1 MQHITSRQNPIVARY
16 RAARERKADTDPI
29 LLDGVHL
36 VREALDANVPL
47 RDVVVAR
54 DADRD
59 EMRELLARLSHA
71 HVELRTASPAVMS
84 AISPVRSPSPVVAL
98 TDAPDLDGDA
108 AVARLFERG
117 TPLVVIGHGIQDPG
131 NVGAI
136 VRVAEAAGATGVVV
150 GTASA
155 DPFGWKAVRASMGS
169 VLRLPL
175 AADTAAGLDAARRYG
190 CRIIAMLPHEGKPI
204 YEEDFRRPTA
214 IVVGSEGAGLPA
226 GLIDSA
232 DERAT
237 IPMQTPVESLNAAV
251 TAAIVLY
258 EARRQRI

>member
-1 MQHITSRQNPIVARY
+1 
-16 RAARERKADTDPI
+16 
-29 LLDGVHL
+29 
-36 VREALDANVPL
+36 
-47 RDVVVAR
+47 
-54 DADRD
+54 
-59 EMRELLARLSHA
+59 
-71 HVELRTASPAVMS
+71 
-84 AISPVRSPSPVVAL
+84 
-98 TDAPDLDGDA
+98 
-108 AVARLFERG
+108 ERG
-117 TPLVVIGHGIQDPG
+117 MPLVVIGHCIQDPG

-155 DPFGWKAVRASMGS
+155 DPFGWEAVRASMGS
-169 VLRLPL
+169 VLRVPL
-175 AADTAAGLDAARRYG
+175 AGDTAAGPAAARRRG
-190 CRIIAMLPHEGKPI
+190 CRAIAVLPHEGKPI
-204 YEEDFRRPTA
+204 YEMDFRRPPA
-214 IVVGSEGAGLPA
+214 IVVGSEGAGLPP